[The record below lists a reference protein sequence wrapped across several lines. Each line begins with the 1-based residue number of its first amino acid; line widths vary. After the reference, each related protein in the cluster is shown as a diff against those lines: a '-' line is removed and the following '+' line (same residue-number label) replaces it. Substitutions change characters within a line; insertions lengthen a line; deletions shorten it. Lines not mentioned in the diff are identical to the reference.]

1 LYETPT
7 FALGSCVVVID
18 SAFCEFGAV
27 VTVNETWFE
36 APPLEFFTCNCAT
49 AGSARGDPLIFAAIV
64 VEFTTVVGTA
74 VPFTVSAA
82 CD

>member
-1 LYETPT
+1 MASESGEVG
-7 FALGSCVVVID
+7 AL
-18 SAFCEFGAV
+18 
-27 VTVNETWFE
+27 VTVKATWFDC
-36 APPLEFFTCNCAT
+36 APLVFRTCNCAT
-49 AGSARGDPLIFAAIV
+49 AGCASAVPLIFAAIV